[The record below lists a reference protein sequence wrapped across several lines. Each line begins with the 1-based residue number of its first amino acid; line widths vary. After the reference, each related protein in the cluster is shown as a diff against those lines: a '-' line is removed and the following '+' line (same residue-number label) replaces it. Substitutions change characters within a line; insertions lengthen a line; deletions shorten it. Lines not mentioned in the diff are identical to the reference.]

1 MNYYNEF
8 DPYAA
13 QWLRNLIAE
22 GLIPAGDVD
31 TRSITDVQP
40 DDLAGYRQ
48 CHFFAGIGGWS
59 LAARLAGWPDDR
71 ELWTGSAPCQPFS
84 VAGKG
89 KAQADDRHL
98 WPHLFRLAR
107 SRRPAVLMGEQVA
120 AAVGKDWIDGV
131 FTDLEGIGY
140 ACGASVS
147 RLVPS
152 TRPTSV
158 IAFGLW
164 PTMTSNSPAK
174 NGNNEAGNSAGQV
187 AIRKIMLGLW
197 STLRA
202 SDGEKGGPNQSF
214 GAGGCP
220 LPSQVFQVG
229 SSSNAPTEN
238 GAGSLHPEFGGWEL
252 GFPPEWD
259 ACAPMEMPSRRKLPR
274 K

>member
-1 MNYYNEF
+1 MLS
-8 DPYAA
+8 PKTS
-13 QWLRNLIAE
+13 
-22 GLIPAGDVD
+22 PA
-31 TRSITDVQP
+31 
-40 DDLAGYRQ
+40 
-48 CHFFAGIGGWS
+48 
-59 LAARLAGWPDDR
+59 
-71 ELWTGSAPCQPFS
+71 TGSAISSPASAAGPSQLDLLGGPTTVNFGPAPRRASRSPSRVKEKPRLTIGTCGPTFS
-84 VAGKG
+84 GSPVPAGPLSSWES
-89 KAQADDRHL
+89 RL
-98 WPHLFRLAR
+98 RRRLAR
-107 SRRPAVLMGEQVA
+107 TGSTECSLTWKESATPAGRPL
-120 AAVGKDWIDGV
+120 
-131 FTDLEGIGY
+131 
-140 ACGASVS
+140 S

-152 TRPTSV
+152 MRLTSV

-187 AIRKIMLGLW
+187 AIRRIMLGLW

-202 SDGEKGGPNQSF
+202 TDGAKGGPNQSF

-220 LPSQVFQVG
+220 LPSQVYQAG

-259 ACAPMEMPSRRKLPR
+259 ACAPTAMPSSRKSRP